1 MRNRGLSPEFKHS
14 EAGMTIPDYVKNRF
28 WLKSYPADLPADYPV
43 PSISLSAFVEEGMKR
58 NKDRVAMIYGG
69 REVTYTALLDMIDRC
84 ASAFH
89 ALGVKKGETVAIFLH
104 NCPQFA
110 VAYYGALKCGARVT
124 ALSPL
129 FMGPEV
135 EFQLQ
140 DSETQTLVVE
150 DEFWPRVEG
159 VRARLN
165 VKRFVVVNVEN
176 KNPAL
181 QKIPGMYFF
190 DDLLTEPRSPIP
202 QVPIDPQEDLVAL
215 QYTGGTTGLPKAAML
230 THHNVVAN
238 VLQHRAYLEV
248 MEKREGFRNP
258 VVVGVLPW
266 YHIYGQTVDLSLTL
280 YGGGTL
286 VVFPAF
292 DAEQVLRTIQER
304 KAHIFMGV
312 ATMFVSFLNRPDL
325 KNFNLKSLRWC
336 NNGASIIP
344 MEVVKRFEEITGV
357 PTVEGYGLSE
367 ASPTTHTTSPL
378 LERKIGSV
386 GPPVPNTL
394 QAIMDPETGAFVP
407 LGEAG
412 ELIVHGPQVM
422 KGYWKRPQETEQV
435 FLSIDGKKW
444 LRTGDMGVLDE
455 GGYLTI
461 VDRAKELIKYKGHSV
476 YPREIEEV
484 LFQHP
489 AVNQAAVI
497 GVLDPVAGENIK
509 AFVVLNGGYEGQITE
524 AEIIAWT
531 RERLAAYKYPRS
543 IEFIKELPKSPVG
556 KILKRVLRDRERK
569 KAAGQG

>member
-1 MRNRGLSPEFKHS
+1 
-14 EAGMTIPDYVKNRF
+14 MTTPDYVKNRF
-28 WLKSYPADLPADYPV
+28 WLASYPEDLPADYPV
-43 PSISLSAFVEEGMKR
+43 PPVSLPAFVEEGMKR
-58 NKDRVAMIYGG
+58 NRDRVAMVYAG
-69 REVTYTALLDMIDRC
+69 REVTYAALLEMVDRC
-84 ASAFH
+84 ASAFQ
-89 ALGVKKGETVAIFLH
+89 AMGVKKGETVALFLH

-110 VAYYGALKCGARVT
+110 AAYYGALKCGARIT

-135 EFQLQ
+135 QFQLQ
-140 DSETQTLVVE
+140 DSETQTLIVE
-150 DEFWPRVEG
+150 DEFWPRVEAI
-159 VRARLN
+159 RDRLN
-165 VKRFVVVNVEN
+165 VKRFVIVNVEN
-176 KNPAL
+176 KKPAL
-181 QKIPGMYFF
+181 QKIAGMFFF
-190 DDLLTEPRSPIP
+190 DDLMKEKSRPIP
-202 QVPIDPQEDLVAL
+202 AVPIDPQEDLAAL

-230 THHNVVAN
+230 THSNVVSN

-258 VVVGVLPW
+258 IVVGVLPW

-292 DAEQVLRTIQER
+292 DAELVLRTIHER
-304 KAHIFMGV
+304 KAHVFMGV

-325 KNFNLKSLRWC
+325 QNYNLKSLKWC

-344 MEVVKRFEEITGV
+344 MEIVRRFEEVTGV
-357 PTVEGYGLSE
+357 PIVEGYGLSE

-378 LERKIGSV
+378 LKRKIGSV
-386 GPPVPNTL
+386 GPPVPTTL
-394 QAIMDPETGAFVP
+394 QAIIQPETGEFLP
-407 LGEAG
+407 PGEPG

-422 KGYWKRPQETEQV
+422 KGYWKRKEETEQV
-435 FLSIDGKKW
+435 FLWIDGKKW

-455 GGYLTI
+455 NGYLTI

-497 GVLDPVAGENIK
+497 GVPDPVAGENIK
-509 AFVVLNGGYEGQITE
+509 AFVVLNEGFLGKITE
-524 AEIIAWT
+524 AEIISWT

-543 IEFIKELPKSPVG
+543 IEFLKELPKSPVG
-556 KILKRVLRDRERK
+556 KILRRVLRDREK
-569 KAAGQG
+569 NKAGGKA

>member
-1 MRNRGLSPEFKHS
+1 MAIPE
-14 EAGMTIPDYVKNRF
+14 YVQNRF
-28 WLKSYPADLPADYPV
+28 WLKSYPADLPADYPI
-43 PSISLSAFVEEGMKR
+43 PSVSLPAFVEEGMRK
-58 NKDRVAMIYGG
+58 NKDRVAMIYAG
-69 REVTYTALLDMIDRC
+69 REVTYGALIDRVDRC
-84 ASAFH
+84 ASVFH
-89 ALGVKKGETVAIFLH
+89 AMGVKKGETVAIFLR

-110 VAYYGALKCGARVT
+110 AAYYGALKCGARIT

-129 FMGPEV
+129 YMGPEV
-135 EFQLQ
+135 EFQLK
-140 DSETQTLVVE
+140 DSEARTLVVE

-159 VRARLN
+159 VRGRLD
-165 VKRFVVVNVEN
+165 VQRFVIVNVED
-176 KNPAL
+176 KKPAL
-181 QKIPGMYFF
+181 QKIPGMVFF
-190 DDLLTEPRSPIP
+190 DDLLKEAPPQIPR
-202 QVPIDPQEDLVAL
+202 VPIDPREDLAAL

-230 THHNVVAN
+230 THYNVVSN

-248 MEKREGFRNP
+248 MEKREGFRHP
-258 VVVGVLPW
+258 IVVGVLPW

-292 DAEQVLRTIQER
+292 DAEQVLRTIQEK

-312 ATMFVSFLNRPDL
+312 ATMYVAFLNRPDL
-325 KNFNLKSLRWC
+325 QNFNLKSLKWC

-344 MEVVKRFEEITGV
+344 QEVVKRFEELTGI

-367 ASPTTHTTSPL
+367 ASPTTHTTSPIL
-378 LERKIGSV
+378 KRKIGSV

-394 QAIMDPETGAFVP
+394 EAIIDPETNEFVP

-422 KGYWKRPQETEQV
+422 KGYWKRPRETEQV
-435 FLSIDGKKW
+435 FLWIDGKKW
-444 LRTGDMGVLDE
+444 LRTGDMGVLDD

-489 AVNQAAVI
+489 AINQAAVI
-497 GVLDPVAGENIK
+497 GVPDPVAGENIK
-509 AFVVLNGGYEGQITE
+509 AFIVLNEGFEGKITE
-524 AEIIAWT
+524 EEIVSWT

-543 IEFIKELPKSPVG
+543 VEFIKELPKSPVG

-569 KAAGQG
+569 KMAA